1 MKKIIVLLVFLG
13 ILIGCDKTVDDVI
26 NSAEGETTQ
35 MEQDTSLMGKVTSWT
50 LFQDTVLE
58 ETGIII
64 KVAVDSSLLST
75 IATSIAGQELSVDA
89 EGKIGVI
96 KRISADSV
104 ILMPIN
110 LPAKYL
116 DKSMLNSYVK
126 ILYSPAKMDI
136 PQKDLQNAKI
146 IALSGITEYS
156 PSNISLDNLND

>member
-1 MKKIIVLLVFLG
+1 MKKFIVLLVFLG
-13 ILIGCDKTVDDVI
+13 VFIGCDTTVDDVI

-35 MEQDTSLMGKVTSWT
+35 MEQDTSLMGKVTTWA
-50 LFQDTVLE
+50 LFQDTILE

-89 EGKIGVI
+89 EGKVGVI
-96 KRISADSV
+96 KRMSADSV

-126 ILYSPAKMDI
+126 ILYSPANMDI

-146 IALSGITEYS
+146 IALRGITEYS